1 MAIKKTI
8 KTVWQIRRDTTENWK
23 LNEETT
29 PAAGEPCY
37 DLELHTLKIGDG
49 TTKYKD
55 LPVIGNIE
63 AGDTGSLQA
72 EIEALKN
79 SMEMLQTDVDNV
91 ETNVSDIQEQVGDT
105 DVAKVQEDMIK
116 VTENVTN
123 LTTQIE
129 TTNTEVVAIQQTL
142 ETKADTK
149 VVTEL
154 QTIVENKAD
163 AAAVEALGT
172 ELKSYID
179 EVVNN
184 VEVGDMDGGVIE

>member
-79 SMEMLQTDVDNV
+79 SMEMLRTDVDNV
-91 ETNVSDIQEQVGDT
+91 ETNVSDIQDQVGTT
-105 DVAKVQEDMIK
+105 DVADLV
-116 VTENVTN
+116 
-123 LTTQIE
+123 TQIE
-129 TTNTEVVAIQQTL
+129 TTTTEIVTIQQTL
-142 ETKADTK
+142 DSKADAKT
-149 VVTEL
+149 VTEL
-154 QTIVENKAD
+154 QTVIEQKVDVET
-163 AAAVEALGT
+163 VETLET
-172 ELKSYID
+172 ELKTYID
-179 EVVNN
+179 EQIKTA
-184 VEVGDMDGGVIE
+184 EIIKIDDGEI